1 MNAELPNRWSAAGMT
16 PISLAGGEPGS
27 LVGTMPAGI
36 GNRSQD
42 LQDLQDPLD
51 PQEEPVSPNHTRT
64 RISPAFRHRPILT
77 PWRREALRTTLWL
90 VPTVL
95 CLAAVVLFAGTY
107 TIDRLSYDRGI
118 HLPSILS
125 QTSPDAA
132 RTVLGAAAGA
142 LITVTGVLFSVM
154 IVAFTLASQQF
165 GPRMLRN
172 FIRDLGTQFS
182 LGVYVASFVYTVL
195 TLGSVG
201 ASPNGTFVPRL
212 SIAVAELSLIVDT
225 AVLIYFVHH
234 IAVSIQLQEVMAGI
248 SRDLRR
254 AIDVQFPLVE
264 DGLATAASPLLAEQ
278 TLRRMEGV
286 SATVPATTSGYLQ
299 FVRREELIAIAADTD
314 AVIELLYRPGHFVT
328 AGLPLARVW
337 PAAGAPAVAAALA
350 RAHVSG
356 AHRTLTQDPVF
367 PVDQLVEIA
376 IRALSAAINDTFTAL
391 TCIDWLADALC
402 RISTR
407 ALPQTLHCDS
417 SGIPRLIER
426 PPDYARIVNRA
437 VDKIRQAGGTMPA
450 VAIRQIDAL
459 TKVVQYTISVDQREV
474 LARQV
479 TMWGRAAVGISDPD
493 DRDDVE
499 RRIASFEA
507 MLEQHAR
514 GTAAPLDVLDSAGD

>member
-1 MNAELPNRWSAAGMT
+1 
-16 PISLAGGEPGS
+16 
-27 LVGTMPAGI
+27 
-36 GNRSQD
+36 
-42 LQDLQDPLD
+42 
-51 PQEEPVSPNHTRT
+51 VSPRQS
-64 RISPAFRHRPILT
+64 RIRLALRRRPLMT

-90 VPTVL
+90 VPTLL
-95 CLAAVVLFAGTY
+95 CVAAVALFSGTY
-107 TIDRLSYDRGI
+107 AVDRLAFDHGI
-118 HLPSILS
+118 HLPSLLS
-125 QTSPDAA
+125 QSSPDAA
-132 RTVLGAAAGA
+132 RTILGAAAGA

-182 LGVYVASFVYTVL
+182 LGTYVASFVYTVL

-201 ASPNGTFVPRL
+201 ASANGTFVPRL
-212 SIAVAELSLIVDT
+212 SIAVAELLLLVDT

-234 IAVSIQLQEVMAGI
+234 IAVSIQLPEVMAGI

-254 AIDVQFPLVE
+254 AIDVQFPTTE
-264 DGLATAASPLLAEQ
+264 DDAPTAAPLLAEQ
-278 TLRRMEGV
+278 TCRRMEGV

-314 AVIELLYRPGHFVT
+314 SVIELLYRPGHFVT

-337 PAAGAPAVAAALA
+337 PASAAPVVAAALA

-376 IRALSAAINDTFTAL
+376 IRALSAAVNDTFTAL

-402 RISTR
+402 RISTL
-407 ALPQTLHCDS
+407 ALPETLHCDR
-417 SGIPRLIER
+417 SGVPRLIER
-426 PPDYARIVNRA
+426 PPSYDRIVNRA
-437 VDKIRQAGGTMPA
+437 VDKVRQAGGTMPA

-459 TKVVQYTISVDQREV
+459 AKVVQYTTSPDQRAV

-479 TMWGRAAVGISDPD
+479 AMWGRAAEGIPDPD
-493 DRDDVE
+493 DAGDVA
-499 RRIASFEA
+499 RRIADFDA
-507 MLEQHAR
+507 KMDQHAR
-514 GTAAPLDVLDSAGD
+514 GVAIPLGMVQRESH

>member
-1 MNAELPNRWSAAGMT
+1 
-16 PISLAGGEPGS
+16 
-27 LVGTMPAGI
+27 
-36 GNRSQD
+36 
-42 LQDLQDPLD
+42 
-51 PQEEPVSPNHTRT
+51 VSPKQS
-64 RISPAFRHRPILT
+64 RIRLTLCRRPFMT

-90 VPTVL
+90 VPTLL
-95 CLAAVVLFAGTY
+95 CAGAVALFAGTY
-107 TIDRLSYDRGI
+107 AIDRLAFDRAI
-118 HLPSILS
+118 RLPSLLS
-125 QTSPDAA
+125 MSSPDAA
-132 RTVLGAAAGA
+132 RTILGAAAGA

-182 LGVYVASFVYTVL
+182 LGTYVASFVYTVL

-201 ASPNGTFVPRL
+201 ASAGGNFVPRL
-212 SIAVAELSLIVDT
+212 SIAVAEMLLLVDT

-234 IAVSIQLQEVMAGI
+234 IAVSIQLPEVMAGI
-248 SRDLRR
+248 SRDLGR
-254 AIDVQFPLVE
+254 AIDVQF
-264 DGLATAASPLLAEQ
+264 ATADDEEPAATPLLAEQ
-278 TLRRMEGV
+278 ARRRMEGV

-299 FVRREELIAIAADTD
+299 FVRREELIAIAATTD
-314 AVIELLYRPGHFVT
+314 SVIELLYRPGHFVT

-337 PAAGAPAVAAALA
+337 PASGAPEVAAALA

-376 IRALSAAINDTFTAL
+376 IRALSAAVNDTFTAL

-402 RISTR
+402 RISAL
-407 ALPQTLHCDS
+407 ALPETLHCDG

-426 PPDYARIVNRA
+426 SPSYERIVNRA

-450 VAIRQIDAL
+450 VAIRQVDAL
-459 TKVVQYTISVDQREV
+459 AKVVQYTTSPDQRFV

-479 TMWGRAAVGISDPD
+479 AMWGRAAEGISDPD
-493 DRDDVE
+493 DAADVL
-499 RRIASFEA
+499 RRVAEFEA
-507 MLEQHAR
+507 KLEEHAR
-514 GTAAPLDVLDSAGD
+514 VGAVPLGVRDRVAD